1 MLIFLWFCILNFT
14 VLTTSEINDAM
25 WEVTDE
31 YISKDHLSIH
41 VTSAEHSRTVLDYT
55 TEGMFVTTVSNYNW
69 KIFVQSNLGGTIKIN
84 SH

>member
-14 VLTTSEINDAM
+14 VLTNREINDEM
-25 WEVTDE
+25 WEIMDE

-41 VTSAEHSRTVLDYT
+41 VTRVVNSRTVLDYT
-55 TEGMFVTTVSNYNW
+55 TEGMFLTTVSNYSW
-69 KIFVQSNLGGTIKIN
+69 KIFVQSNLRGTIKIK